1 MSYAQEMQV
10 SKTTKR
16 LCTFLIFASL
26 LCAGCSSN
34 QTVKNAWKGTK
45 GVWYT
50 YISPPASIDYSEK
63 GDMDAHE
70 LALATRMMG
79 IDIQLSL
86 LERVMNN
93 ADKPPT
99 GEWMQAF
106 FARFPW
112 MDGFA
117 GVKADGEIIGQE
129 PSMPMKP
136 LEFSPLLEEDKK
148 QNLRALRGHVQ
159 DTPMG
164 PEVFLA
170 APLYDAQ
177 DFLGIV
183 TAYFDMRNLLRYS
196 TNPEEIVIVSPEAL
210 LWSGKY
216 DYEATPLA
224 GVKWDELVTKTTKG
238 TVSNANGTF
247 YWVARFLGN
256 QPLIFAVPVAGNFP
270 EKANRADGPTS
281 DRAFSAPLVTGG
293 RPSPS
298 PVLDQHEILPGS
310 DDSVLL
316 PHNAARP
323 SPFGPKAPTPER
335 SLD

>member
-1 MSYAQEMQV
+1 MTYAQEMQV
-10 SKTTKR
+10 SKITLR
-16 LCTFLIFASL
+16 LCTILMLASL
-26 LCAGCSSN
+26 LGAGCSSN

-45 GVWYT
+45 GAWYS

-86 LERVMNN
+86 LERVMSN

-99 GEWMQAF
+99 SEWMQAF

-117 GVKADGEIIGQE
+117 GVKADGQLIGQE
-129 PSMPMKP
+129 PGVPMKP

-177 DFLGIV
+177 EFLGVV

-196 TNPEEIVIVSPEAL
+196 TNPEELVIVSPEAV
-210 LWSGKY
+210 LWPGKY
-216 DYEATPLA
+216 DYETTPLA
-224 GVKWDELVTKTTKG
+224 GVKWDEVVTKSSKG
-238 TVSNANGTF
+238 TVSNQTGTF
-247 YWVARFLGN
+247 YWVARYLGN
-256 QPLIFAVPVAGNFP
+256 QPLIFAVPVGGAFA
-270 EKANRADGPTS
+270 EKANATAGPTS
-281 DRAFSAPLVTGG
+281 DRPISPPLVTGG
-293 RPSPS
+293 TPMPSPI
-298 PVLDQHEILPGS
+298 LDPNEIVPGS
-310 DDSVLL
+310 SDSVLL
-316 PHNAARP
+316 PQNTSRP
-323 SPFGPKAPTPER
+323 SPFGPKPMQER
-335 SLD
+335 PLD